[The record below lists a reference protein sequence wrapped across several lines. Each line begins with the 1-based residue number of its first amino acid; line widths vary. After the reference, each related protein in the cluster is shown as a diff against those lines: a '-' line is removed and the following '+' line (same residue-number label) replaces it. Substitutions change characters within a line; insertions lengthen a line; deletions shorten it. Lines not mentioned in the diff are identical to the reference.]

1 MIEDRENKIIEE
13 RIKGW
18 TAFEYEKFL
27 NEIDREIEKIR
38 KKTKAT
44 DKELEIGYKILSPAP
59 TACFIDPVIFMHEKY
74 DEYLW
79 NIKKEQILN
88 IEEHFSAKPIYLKN
102 NIYII
107 NNADKLNKA
116 AANTMLKFL
125 EEPEDNILGF
135 FITNNKEQMLDTIK
149 SRCQIVL
156 VNYVAGELLTSDEN
170 FSNIK
175 ELSQI
180 YLKSLLI
187 EKKDGI
193 ILNKMVFTESVLDR
207 NELHNCLKFW
217 MILFTDAIKQ
227 NIVPTLTEEQLKYVY
242 ADEADLLNVALFG
255 KTAAQW
261 RKENPALKGNIRDY
275 ATIEQLLVI
284 ANMESYNAI
293 LIEQNVSQS
302 ERLKQLNAMAISQLR
317 VLQQSN
323 SKLLA
328 EGRKD

>member
-1 MIEDRENKIIEE
+1 MIVNPKINNLVNSYHENKFSH
-13 RIKGW
+13 
-18 TAFEYEKFL
+18 AFLFVT
-27 NEIDREIEKIR
+27 NDIDRCRNDVLELIKVISCPSSYSDDC
-38 KKTKAT
+38 KTCNLCYQI
-44 DKELEIGYKILSPAP
+44 DKGSLPNLIQIYPDG
-59 TACFIDPVIFMHEKY
+59 M
-74 DEYLW
+74 

-149 SRCQIVL
+149 SRCQTIL
-156 VNYVAGELLTSDEN
+156 VNYDNGELLTSDEK

-217 MILFTDAIKQ
+217 MMLFTDAIKQ
-227 NIVPTLTEEQLKYVY
+227 KDLNEFDFLYNLDIYKLININKIVFNTLK
-242 ADEADLLNVALFG
+242 NV
-255 KTAAQW
+255 TT
-261 RKENPALKGNIRDY
+261 N
-275 ATIEQLLVI
+275 V
-284 ANMESYNAI
+284 NMELLMDGFVLEVEKI
-293 LIEQNVSQS
+293 L
-302 ERLKQLNAMAISQLR
+302 
-317 VLQQSN
+317 
-323 SKLLA
+323 
-328 EGRKD
+328 

>member
-1 MIEDRENKIIEE
+1 MIVNPKINNLVNSYHENKFSH
-13 RIKGW
+13 
-18 TAFEYEKFL
+18 AFLFVT
-27 NEIDREIEKIR
+27 NDIDRCRNDVLELIKVISCPSSYSDDC
-38 KKTKAT
+38 KTCNLCYQI
-44 DKELEIGYKILSPAP
+44 DKGSLPNLIQIYPDGI
-59 TACFIDPVIFMHEKY
+59 
-74 DEYLW
+74 

-149 SRCQIVL
+149 SRCQIIL
-156 VNYVAGELLTSDEN
+156 VNYDDCELLTSDEK

-187 EKKDGI
+187 EKRDGI
-193 ILNKMVFTESVLDR
+193 ILNKIVFTESVLDR

-217 MILFTDAIKQ
+217 MMLFTDAIKQ
-227 NIVPTLTEEQLKYVY
+227 KDLNEFDFLYNIDIYKLININKIVFNTLK
-242 ADEADLLNVALFG
+242 NV
-255 KTAAQW
+255 TT
-261 RKENPALKGNIRDY
+261 N
-275 ATIEQLLVI
+275 V
-284 ANMESYNAI
+284 NMELLMDGFVLEVEKI
-293 LIEQNVSQS
+293 L
-302 ERLKQLNAMAISQLR
+302 
-317 VLQQSN
+317 
-323 SKLLA
+323 
-328 EGRKD
+328 

>member
-1 MIEDRENKIIEE
+1 MIVNPKINNLVNSYHENKFSH
-13 RIKGW
+13 
-18 TAFEYEKFL
+18 AFLFVT
-27 NEIDREIEKIR
+27 NDIDRCRNDVLELIKVISCSSSYSDDC
-38 KKTKAT
+38 KTCNLCYQI
-44 DKELEIGYKILSPAP
+44 DKGSLPNLIQIYPDG
-59 TACFIDPVIFMHEKY
+59 M
-74 DEYLW
+74 

-156 VNYVAGELLTSDEN
+156 VNYGDGELLTSDEN

-227 NIVPTLTEEQLKYVY
+227 KDLNEFDFLYNIDIYKLININKIVFNTLK
-242 ADEADLLNVALFG
+242 NV
-255 KTAAQW
+255 TT
-261 RKENPALKGNIRDY
+261 N
-275 ATIEQLLVI
+275 V
-284 ANMESYNAI
+284 NMELLMDGFVLEVEKI
-293 LIEQNVSQS
+293 L
-302 ERLKQLNAMAISQLR
+302 
-317 VLQQSN
+317 
-323 SKLLA
+323 
-328 EGRKD
+328 